1 MSLDRVA
8 RAEVATGHNGPTSAF
23 RKHNPILILGT
34 VLPLLFVAVP
44 LVSLLWRTFEDLD
57 HFTSDRTRESLL
69 SALRLS
75 AITSAISLAL
85 VITFG
90 TPLAYT
96 LARKRF
102 RGLKLIDT
110 IVDLPIV
117 LPPAVAGIA
126 LLMAFGRRGLVGQYL
141 NDWGITIGFT
151 TTAVV
156 IAQCFVSLPFF
167 VRSAKS
173 GFATVYQDQE
183 GAAQLDGATPFRTFI
198 DITLPLAAPSLAA
211 GAVLAWARALG
222 EFGATIMFA
231 GNLAGRT
238 QTMPLAIYGQYESG
252 DLSTALALSTILL
265 VISAIVL
272 LISRSINARD
282 GD

>member
-1 MSLDRVA
+1 MAEKRDGFAVRPASNRSL
-8 RAEVATGHNGPTSAF
+8 NG
-23 RKHNPILILGT
+23 RLNPVLLLGT
-34 VLPLLFVAVP
+34 ALPLLFVAVP
-44 LVSLLWRTFEDLD
+44 LLALLWRTLEDWN
-57 HFTSDRTRESLL
+57 HIFSDETRDALGE
-69 SALRLS
+69 ALRLS
-75 AITSAISLAL
+75 ALTTAISLL
-85 VITFG
+85 LILLLG
-90 TPLAYT
+90 TPLAFT

-102 RGLKLIDT
+102 RGLRLIDT

-126 LLMAFGRRGLVGQYL
+126 LLMAFGRRGLVGETL
-141 NDWGITIGFT
+141 DDWGIRIGFT

-156 IAQCFVSLPFF
+156 IAQSFVALPFF
-167 VRSAKS
+167 VRSAKA
-173 GFATVYQDQE
+173 GFATIHADLE
-183 GAAQLDGATPFRTFI
+183 GAAQVDGATRFRAFL

-231 GNLAGRT
+231 GNLVGTT
-238 QTMPLAIYGQYESG
+238 QTMPLAIYSRYESG

-265 VISAIVL
+265 VVSAVVL
-272 LISRSINARD
+272 LISRSINIRPA